1 MTEKLLDLI
10 LKPISNKSYNQIDK
24 ILVYLLS
31 LWSQPWVTIE
41 YIINYIFFFVI
52 RSRSSTIFQI
62 QYNSEDD
69 DNAQCPL
76 RPLSSVAIYCHEYKS
91 FYNFFSRKVIS
102 RDKKI
107 EWRLPNVKLE
117 TLPSR
122 TTNNSWVCDYLY
134 SFSANHN
141 SQCNYPVELD
151 NDRKLWSD
159 DCDEKR
165 GTNRANREITKIV
178 YLEPTVERW
187 QWWWWWQWF
196 RILRNIYIG
205 NRPRRGCT

>member
-1 MTEKLLDLI
+1 MYYSRASFLKKWRFMKSFHKNPNLVDIILVWSMTEKLLDLI

-52 RSRSSTIFQI
+52 RSRSSTTIFQI

-76 RPLSSVAIYCHEYKS
+76 RPLSWVAIYCHEYKS

-102 RDKKI
+102 RDKK
-107 EWRLPNVKLE
+107 
-117 TLPSR
+117 
-122 TTNNSWVCDYLY
+122 
-134 SFSANHN
+134 
-141 SQCNYPVELD
+141 
-151 NDRKLWSD
+151 
-159 DCDEKR
+159 
-165 GTNRANREITKIV
+165 NRM
-178 YLEPTVERW
+178 TVAK
-187 QWWWWWQWF
+187 
-196 RILRNIYIG
+196 Y
-205 NRPRRGCT
+205 

>member
-24 ILVYLLS
+24 ILVYILS

-62 QYNSEDD
+62 QYISEDD
-69 DNAQCPL
+69 AQCPL

-91 FYNFFSRKVIS
+91 LYNFFFFFQKGYFKRQ
-102 RDKKI
+102 KKSNDSCQMLN
-107 EWRLPNVKLE
+107 WKPYYY
-117 TLPSR
+117 LPSS

-178 YLEPTVERW
+178 YLAPPGASSRAVMMVTMISNPP
-187 QWWWWWQWF
+187 Q
-196 RILRNIYIG
+196 IYI
-205 NRPRRGCT
+205 

>member
-91 FYNFFSRKVIS
+91 FYNFFSFQKGHFKRQKKSNDGCQMLNWKPYYSTYLLGLLITREFATTYIHSVLTTILSVITLLNLTMTVNCEATTAT
-102 RDKKI
+102 K
-107 EWRLPNVKLE
+107 NVVQTEQTAK
-117 TLPSR
+117 
-122 TTNNSWVCDYLY
+122 
-134 SFSANHN
+134 
-141 SQCNYPVELD
+141 
-151 NDRKLWSD
+151 
-159 DCDEKR
+159 
-165 GTNRANREITKIV
+165 
-178 YLEPTVERW
+178 
-187 QWWWWWQWF
+187 
-196 RILRNIYIG
+196 
-205 NRPRRGCT
+205 

>member
-52 RSRSSTIFQI
+52 RRRSSTTLFQI

-76 RPLSSVAIYCHEYKS
+76 RPLSWVAIYCHEYKS

-117 TLPSR
+117 TITYLLALLITR
-122 TTNNSWVCDYLY
+122 EFATTYIHSVLTTIL
-134 SFSANHN
+134 S
-141 SQCNYPVELD
+141 V
-151 NDRKLWSD
+151 
-159 DCDEKR
+159 
-165 GTNRANREITKIV
+165 IT
-178 YLEPTVERW
+178 LLNLTMTVNCEATTATKNVV
-187 QWWWWWQWF
+187 QTEQ
-196 RILRNIYIG
+196 
-205 NRPRRGCT
+205 TAK